1 GHESEGEP
9 SQSKDEQG
17 RGGEPL
23 QSIGRHGGCV
33 TWRPKTGQH
42 LGVRMG
48 WHFWCSALGILE
60 NPGKNF
66 VSGGLYWGCESYF
79 IAAFT

>member
-1 GHESEGEP
+1 
-9 SQSKDEQG
+9 QG

-33 TWRPKTGQH
+33 TWRPKTRQH

-66 VSGGLYWGCESYF
+66 VSGACIGAVNRILLPRLHKNNLQKRVL
-79 IAAFT
+79 